1 MFRLKKHSLF
11 GLIITVLPFFA
22 KAQKKATDK
31 IYWLALN
38 KYTLALDSGN
48 HPNSN
53 IGNEKVIYLQKSDY
67 VDSIPPLI
75 NGYNIVLIT
84 NKNQK
89 TLYKQH
95 NRKLTHTI
103 MLPVA
108 IHDSMLYITITP
120 YIGRLKGNR
129 HYFLSVSEGTTV
141 YFKFDPDKK
150 QFIVDKIKNWGI

>member
-1 MFRLKKHSLF
+1 MFRLKKYIFF
-11 GLIITVLPFFA
+11 GLIIAISPFIA
-22 KAQKKATDK
+22 KAQKRETDK
-31 IYWLALN
+31 IYWLALD
-38 KYTLALDSGN
+38 KYTLALDAGN

-75 NGYNIVLIT
+75 NGYSIVLIT
-84 NKNQK
+84 SKNQK

-95 NRKLTHTI
+95 NRNLIHTI

-108 IHDSMLYITITP
+108 VQDSMLYITITP
-120 YIGRLKGNR
+120 YIGQLKGNR

-141 YFKFDPDKK
+141 YFKFDPGKK
-150 QFIVDKIKNWGI
+150 QFLTDKVKNWGI

>member
-1 MFRLKKHSLF
+1 MFGLEKYFFF
-11 GLIITVLPFFA
+11 GLIIAISPFIA
-22 KAQKKATDK
+22 QAQKRATDR

-38 KYTLALDSGN
+38 KYTLTLDSGN

-67 VDSIPPLI
+67 VDSIPPSI
-75 NGYNIVLIT
+75 NGYNLVLIT
-84 NKNQK
+84 DKNRK

-108 IHDSMLYITITP
+108 VQDSMLYITITP
-120 YIGRLKGNR
+120 YFGRLKGNR
-129 HYFLSVSEGTTV
+129 RYFLGVSEGTTV
-141 YFKFDPDKK
+141 YFKFDPGKK
-150 QFIVDKIKNWGI
+150 QFVVDKVKNWGI